1 MELPTH
7 ACIEEDVYLVHKPKG
22 YTSFDLVK
30 KIKKTFHIKKAGH
43 AGTLD
48 PLAYG
53 LMIIGMNRGTKR
65 MNHYLTLPK
74 VYIAEVLLGTST
86 TTLDA
91 EGEVLEDK
99 HVVGLKNDDVETA
112 VNSLHGDHQI
122 KAPLYSAIKVE
133 GKPLYWY
140 ARNNVQPP
148 YVPVKNM
155 NVKSVTCLDTYKR
168 GSKHI
173 IKIRIEVSSGTYI
186 RSLAVVLGDAL
197 GYPAMLHNLYR
208 YTIGDYSDL
217 DAIKINEVQSFNPI

>member
-30 KIKKTFHIKKAGH
+30 KFKKTYGIKKAGH

-53 LMIIGMNRGTKR
+53 LMIIGINRGTKK

-99 HVVGLKNDDVETA
+99 HVVGLKSDDIETA
-112 VNSLHGDHQI
+112 VDSLVGDHEI
-122 KAPLYSAIKVE
+122 TAPLYSAIKVE

-140 ARNNVQPP
+140 ARNNVEPP
-148 YVPVKNM
+148 YIPVKNM
-155 NVKSVTCLDTYKR
+155 KVRSVAYLDSYKQ

-186 RSLAVVLGDAL
+186 RSLAVVLGEAL
-197 GYPAMLHNLYR
+197 GYPAMLHSLYR
-208 YTIGDYSDL
+208 YTIGDHCDC
-217 DAIKINEVQSFNPI
+217 DAIKIEEV